1 MSSVSFELQKYS
13 SELSDGNEYI
23 NPLVLKERTDGSV
36 HFFYNKD
43 TESIIVLLQTP
54 LHMHLRRF
62 PNSSINVVDGD
73 LQL

>member
-23 NPLVLKERTDGSV
+23 NPLVLKERTDGSA

-62 PNSSINVVDGD
+62 PNFSISVVDGD